1 MRKLRVDVTP
11 PATMS
16 GVHTIACDVVPGSA
30 LFKVLGDSKT
40 TKCPSGAATAAD
52 DDDASDASDTDS
64 DSDEDKCQAWLL
76 HYVFTAVD
84 PVYNAEVCS
93 HSTYTPDKVVG
104 PGRLKDVIAAG
115 KGGAAAI
122 EWAAF
127 DEYVPGCDHR
137 ADDEEKEEDEGNDVG
152 GDEVLKERRS
162 PRERGRM
169 GTSHHANAVPA
180 EKPSPSSSDGKRSDD
195 SAMAAVVADDDAGGG
210 EDGGERRGRDAA
222 AAAAAAATTKSLRN
236 GVHHANAVVREP
248 VTTAAAAAAAA
259 ASSAGNVA
267 VTFAE
272 DAQADAMTETATA
285 TAAAA
290 APTPTP
296 TFLSREECLASSPPP
311 PPSSSGAKLIAVM
324 SARASDGQGVSDTS
338 SDTTHVVSDTTH
350 AALLDGAAPEG
361 PLTPYCG
368 ACARLCLVL
377 GEAGVPF
384 ETVMIDRDAKP
395 AWFKDAVREGTT
407 PAVRGGFG
415 GLGGEEALKEDASW
429 VAGHDALL
437 AAAAKT
443 YPRVSEMIRRANGDG
458 RGDGARG
465 AASKMTTA
473 DATRLG
479 EKLTS
484 ALVCGRTLA
493 LGGGDG
499 DGDGDDADDG
509 RFEWCLAAAGV
520 AFESRVRSIHW
531 SPYDRVRVVN
541 AVP

>member
-16 GVHTIACDVVPGSA
+16 GVHTIACDVLPGSA

-52 DDDASDASDTDS
+52 DDDDASDASDTDS
-64 DSDEDKCQAWLL
+64 DSDEDKGQAWLL

-93 HSTYTPDKVVG
+93 QSTYTPDKVMG

-169 GTSHHANAVPA
+169 GTSHDDGARAVPA

-222 AAAAAAATTKSLRN
+222 AAAAAATTTKSLRN

-272 DAQADAMTETATA
+272 DARAEAMTETATA

-290 APTPTP
+290 APTLRP

-311 PPSSSGAKLIAVM
+311 HPSSSGAKLIAVM
-324 SARASDGQGVSDTS
+324 SARASDGLGVSDTS
-338 SDTTHVVSDTTH
+338 SDTTNVVSDTTH

-384 ETVMIDRDAKP
+384 ETVLIDRDAKP
-395 AWFKDAVREGTT
+395 AWFKDAVR
-407 PAVRGGFG
+407 
-415 GLGGEEALKEDASW
+415 
-429 VAGHDALL
+429 
-437 AAAAKT
+437 
-443 YPRVSEMIRRANGDG
+443 RV
-458 RGDGARG
+458 
-465 AASKMTTA
+465 
-473 DATRLG
+473 L
-479 EKLTS
+479 
-484 ALVCGRTLA
+484 
-493 LGGGDG
+493 
-499 DGDGDDADDG
+499 
-509 RFEWCLAAAGV
+509 
-520 AFESRVRSIHW
+520 SIHW

-541 AVP
+541 ADP